1 MLLAWLLASSETL
14 FRRDPCRFF
23 RQPPKFN
30 PHIIVLSTPTPP
42 SAYNR
47 ANPFKAR
54 LTENYSLSGAGSNK
68 DTRHLVVH
76 LGGSGITYVPG
87 DSLGVVPR
95 NFPRVVDELL
105 PLLGHDE
112 ATTVEQPTGAVNLR
126 DLLITGHI
134 LNRVSKKFVKAVLE
148 KLPEGSKKTA
158 LAEIVGNDEAF
169 DDYVFTRDYTDVLTE
184 FPVTFAA
191 AEFLP
196 LANKIAPRLYSIAS
210 APKAHPGEVHL
221 TVAVVKYHTHGR
233 HKFGLASGYLS
244 HGQELN
250 KDEIPVY
257 IQPTKHFHM
266 PSPDA
271 PMIMCGPGTG
281 IAPFRAFLEER
292 EVEGAKGR
300 NWLFFGDQKKS
311 CDYLYEAQFA
321 EMKRKGLLTKLDTA
335 FSRDQAQKIYVQDR
349 MRENGAEM
357 WKWLQEGAYFYV
369 CGDAKRMAKDV
380 HQMLIRIAQEH
391 GGKTPEAAKEYIEVQ
406 FAKTEKRYLK
416 DVY

>member
-1 MLLAWLLASSETL
+1 M
-14 FRRDPCRFF
+14 
-23 RQPPKFN
+23 
-30 PHIIVLSTPTPP
+30 STPTPP
-42 SAYNR
+42 SVYNR

-54 LTENYSLSGAGSNK
+54 LIANYSLSGEGSNK

-76 LGGSGITYVPG
+76 LGASGINYVPG

-95 NFPRVVDELL
+95 NFSKTVDELL
-105 PLLGHDE
+105 PHLGLAPE
-112 ATTVEQPTGAVNLR
+112 TPVELPTGAQPVR
-126 DLLITGHI
+126 DVLIHGHI

-158 LAEIVGNDEAF
+158 LAEIVGNEEAF
-169 DDYVFTRDYTDVLTE
+169 DDYTFTRDYTDVLIDY
-184 FPVTFAA
+184 PVQFTA

-210 APKAHPGEVHL
+210 SPKAHPGEVHL

-233 HKFGLASGYLS
+233 EKMGLASGYLA
-244 HGQELN
+244 HGQDLN

-257 IQPTKHFHM
+257 IQPTKHFRM
-266 PSPDA
+266 PPPDA
-271 PMIMCGPGTG
+271 PMIMVGPGTG

-292 EVEGAKGR
+292 EIEDAKGK
-300 NWLFFGDQKKS
+300 NWLFFGDQKKAS
-311 CDYLYEAQFA
+311 DFLYEAQFA
-321 EMKRKGLLTKLDTA
+321 DLQRKGILTKFDTA
-335 FSRDQAQKIYVQDR
+335 FSRDQAEKIYVQNR
-349 MRENGAEM
+349 MQENGAEL

-380 HQMLIRIAQEH
+380 HQMLITIAQEH
-391 GGKTPEAAKEYIEVQ
+391 GGLSPEKAKEYIEVT